1 MQRAAVPAGS
11 LRLRDAGGQVGAG
24 DGGGAEATEPRQER
38 GRGTDSCPQGQ
49 QPPQVPQAGR
59 ISLPGMYMIV
69 ECLGANFHVLSNQC
83 LFQPSGSFLPMDSLV
98 HIIMYNDFL
107 TFYVSL

>member
-1 MQRAAVPAGS
+1 MQRAAVPAGP

-69 ECLGANFHVLSNQC
+69 ECLGANFHVLSNQW

-98 HIIMYNDFL
+98 HMIMYKDFL
-107 TFYVSL
+107 TLYLSL

>member
-1 MQRAAVPAGS
+1 MQRAAFPAGS

-24 DGGGAEATEPRQER
+24 DGGCAEATEPRQER
-38 GRGTDSCPQGQ
+38 GRGADSRTQGQ

-69 ECLGANFHVLSNQC
+69 ECLGANFHVLSNQW
-83 LFQPSGSFLPMDSLV
+83 LFQPSGSFLPMDFLV
-98 HIIMYNDFL
+98 HMIMYNNFL
-107 TFYVSL
+107 TFYASL